1 MHKAHIPV
9 NICVASIIILTPVW
23 YSCTSM
29 YIPRILS
36 RRDGVSS
43 TLTGGRS
50 VVKNSLTIHTL
61 PSLSY
66 TCISCSCVTY
76 LGALTH
82 LACIV
87 WHLPPISSDLVLY
100 QLLHSLFLL
109 PTPPPPLP
117 HPYPTPPPPLPTL
130 PHPSLTLPHP
140 SLSDSSHLSFLS
152 PNLQYFYLEKN
163 RVAYT
168 PPGEGNFNVLYQLLA
183 GADGQLKSDLHLN
196 NIPVEPSEKNL
207 YVEPYTNVR
216 NDWCIPFT

>member
-1 MHKAHIPV
+1 M
-9 NICVASIIILTPVW
+9 
-23 YSCTSM
+23 
-29 YIPRILS
+29 
-36 RRDGVSS
+36 SS
-43 TLTGGRS
+43 TLTGGGGGGGGRS

-61 PSLSY
+61 PSLLY

-82 LACIV
+82 LACMV
-87 WHLPPISSDLVLY
+87 WHLSPFPLTWLY
-100 QLLHSLFLL
+100 
-109 PTPPPPLP
+109 TPPSPM
-117 HPYPTPPPPLPTL
+117 
-130 PHPSLTLPHP
+130 HP

-216 NDWCIPFT
+216 NDWRIHTIYMTLSMVMGIWLQ

>member
-1 MHKAHIPV
+1 MHKTHIPV
-9 NICVASIIILTPVW
+9 NICVASIIILTQVW

-82 LACIV
+82 LACMV
-87 WHLPPISSDLVLY
+87 WYLPPISSDLVLY

-109 PTPPPPLP
+109 PTPPPS
-117 HPYPTPPPPLPTL
+117 LPTL
-130 PHPSLTLPHP
+130 PHPSP
-140 SLSDSSHLSFLS
+140 
-152 PNLQYFYLEKN
+152 
-163 RVAYT
+163 T
-168 PPGEGNFNVLYQLLA
+168 PPCPSPTLYFLTPPICHFSLPIFSISTWRRTGLRTHLL
-183 GADGQLKSDLHLN
+183 GRGTLMCCTSCWLELMGSSSQTS
-196 NIPVEPSEKNL
+196 
-207 YVEPYTNVR
+207 T
-216 NDWCIPFT
+216 